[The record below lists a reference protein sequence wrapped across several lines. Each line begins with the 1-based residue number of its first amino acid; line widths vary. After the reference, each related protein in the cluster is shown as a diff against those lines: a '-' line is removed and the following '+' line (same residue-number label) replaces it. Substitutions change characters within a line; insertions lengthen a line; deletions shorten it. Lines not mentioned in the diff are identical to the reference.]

1 MKKDLIKIVGY
12 YGINKQLKYM
22 QSEIFE
28 LNEAVI
34 RYQESL
40 RNPIDIILNVLEP
53 MCAFIG
59 NREQKDQLA
68 DVKGEIADV
77 MVMLRQIQYNY
88 GIKDDEITEIMKQK
102 ISRQLERIDAEKK
115 EVSTNN
121 ENL

>member
-1 MKKDLIKIVGY
+1 MKKDLIKIMDY

-22 QSEIFE
+22 QSEVFE

-34 RYQESL
+34 RYQEHL
-40 RNPIDIILNVLEP
+40 RNPIDVLLNALEP
-53 MCAFIG
+53 AFALVG
-59 NREQKDQLA
+59 NRTREEQLA

-88 GIKDDEITEIMKQK
+88 DIKDEEIIEIMKQK

>member
-1 MKKDLIKIVGY
+1 MKKDLIKIMDY
-12 YGINKQLKYM
+12 YGLNKQLKYM
-22 QSEIFE
+22 QSEVFE
-28 LNEAVI
+28 LNEAII
-34 RYQESL
+34 RYQEHL
-40 RNPIDIILNVLEP
+40 RNPIDVIIQSLEP
-53 MCAFIG
+53 AFAFVG
-59 NREQKDQLA
+59 NRKAKDKLE

-88 GIKDDEITEIMKQK
+88 DIKDEEIIEIMKQK

>member
-1 MKKDLIKIVGY
+1 MKKDLIKIMDY

-22 QSEIFE
+22 QSEVFE

-34 RYQESL
+34 RYQEHL
-40 RNPIDIILNVLEP
+40 RNPIDVLLNALEP
-53 MCAFIG
+53 AFALVG
-59 NREQKDQLA
+59 NRKREDQLA

-88 GIKDDEITEIMKQK
+88 DIKDEEIIEIMKQK

>member
-1 MKKDLIKIVGY
+1 MKKDLIKIMDY

-22 QSEIFE
+22 QSEVFE

-34 RYQESL
+34 RYQEHL
-40 RNPIDIILNVLEP
+40 RNPIDVLLNALEP
-53 MCAFIG
+53 AFALIG
-59 NREQKDQLA
+59 NRKQEDQLA

-77 MVMLRQIQYNY
+77 MVMLRQIQYKYN
-88 GIKDDEITEIMKQK
+88 IKDDEIIEIMKQK

-121 ENL
+121 ENI